1 VQPHPIAFNYIYYDI
16 YTQMVEM
23 TRDLEL

>member
-1 VQPHPIAFNYIYYDI
+1 HSMAFNYIYYDI

>member
-1 VQPHPIAFNYIYYDI
+1 LNYVYYDI
-16 YTQMVEM
+16 YTQMIEM

>member
-1 VQPHPIAFNYIYYDI
+1 ALNYVYYDI
-16 YTQMVEM
+16 YTQMIEM

>member
-1 VQPHPIAFNYIYYDI
+1 QPHAIALNYVYYDI
-16 YTQMVEM
+16 YTQMIEM